1 MTEQELNTAC
11 EIVRDLAN
19 EYFGDWEQ
27 SCKFDDK
34 FRKAMTDKTSPL
46 FEQALSNVNPE
57 TRAEV
62 RKNMDAVLTWHKASE
77 ELPKETCK
85 VLTCEDNGRNE
96 AIYLRVAMYIKEDNG
111 EGHFIEYHYC
121 DKIEPDY
128 WMEIPEL
135 PKED

>member
-1 MTEQELNTAC
+1 MTREE
-11 EIVRDLAN
+11 EIRRAAEAYDTNN
-19 EYFGDWEQ
+19 ERYQYIFTEG
-27 SCKFDDK
+27 
-34 FRKAMTDKTSPL
+34 
-46 FEQALSNVNPE
+46 
-57 TRAEV
+57 AEWADSH
-62 RKNMDAVLTWHKASE
+62 RWHKASE

-96 AIYLRVAMYIKEDNG
+96 AIFLRVAMYVIEDNG
-111 EGHFIEYHYC
+111 EGHFIECHYC